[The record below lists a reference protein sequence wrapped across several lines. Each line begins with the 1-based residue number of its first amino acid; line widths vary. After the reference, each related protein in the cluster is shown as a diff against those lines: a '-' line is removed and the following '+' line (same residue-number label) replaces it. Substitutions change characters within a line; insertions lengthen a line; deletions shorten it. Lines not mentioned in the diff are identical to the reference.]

1 MRWRHWVLLATVLAI
16 IAGAFLFPRIPQDPA
31 YHDFADQRRLLGIPN
46 FFDVASN
53 LFFLFV
59 GLAGIQFVSKTP
71 LGQRSPFS
79 DSVNR
84 WSYFIFFAAVGSTAI
99 GSGYYHLHPNNET
112 LVWDRLPMAIGFLAL
127 LAAILCERLIFHE
140 MLRHFLFLLPIA
152 GALTVFYW
160 QATERH
166 GNGNLRPYAVAQF
179 GTLVAILLV
188 LILFRPTFTRGADFY
203 AALALYGLAKALEAL
218 DRPIFSAGGL
228 VSGHSLKHVAAAIST
243 YWILRMLKL
252 RAPLPNLDPS
262 RE

>member
-1 MRWRHWVLLATVLAI
+1 MSWRHWILLAAILAI
-16 IAGAFLFPRIPQDPA
+16 IAGALLFPRIPQDPA
-31 YHDFADQRRLLGIPN
+31 YHNFADHRGLLGVPN
-46 FFDVASN
+46 FFDVTSN

-59 GLAGIQFVSKTP
+59 GLAGMRFVNATP
-71 LGQRSPFS
+71 LGERSPFS

-84 WSYFIFFAAVGSTAI
+84 WSYFIFFVAVGSTAL

-127 LAAILCERLIFHE
+127 LAAVLCERVIFQNTLQH
-140 MLRHFLFLLPIA
+140 LLFLLPVA
-152 GALTVFYW
+152 GAATVFYW

-166 GNGNLRPYAVAQF
+166 GNGDLRPYAVAQF

-188 LILFRPTFTRGADFY
+188 LILFRPTFTCGADFY
-203 AALALYGLAKALEAL
+203 VALAFYGLAKALEAL

-228 VSGHSLKHVAAAIST
+228 VSGHSLKHVAAAVST

-252 RAPLPNLDPS
+252 RAPPP
-262 RE
+262 

>member
-1 MRWRHWVLLATVLAI
+1 MSWRHWVLLAAILAI
-16 IAGAFLFPRIPQDPA
+16 VAGALLFPRIPQDPA
-31 YHDFADQRRLLGIPN
+31 YHNFADQRRLLGVPN

-59 GLAGIQFVSKTP
+59 GLAGMRFVNKTP
-71 LGQRSPFS
+71 LSQRSPFS

-84 WSYFIFFAAVGSTAI
+84 WSYFIFFVAVCSTAL

-127 LAAILCERLIFHE
+127 LAAILCERVIFQNAP
-140 MLRHFLFLLPIA
+140 RHLLFLLPVA
-152 GALTVFYW
+152 GAATVFYW
-160 QATERH
+160 QATERQ
-166 GNGNLRPYAVAQF
+166 GNGDLRPYAVAQF

-203 AALALYGLAKALEAL
+203 VALGFYGLAKILEAA
-218 DRPIFSAGGL
+218 DRPIFSVGGL

-252 RAPLPNLDPS
+252 RAPLS
-262 RE
+262 

>member
-1 MRWRHWVLLATVLAI
+1 MLATVLAI

-127 LAAILCERLIFHE
+127 LSAILCERLTFHE

-166 GNGNLRPYAVAQF
+166 GNGDLRPYAVAQF

-228 VSGHSLKHVAAAIST
+228 VSGHSLKHVAAAVST

-252 RAPLPNLDPS
+252 RNPLP
-262 RE
+262 

>member
-1 MRWRHWVLLATVLAI
+1 MRWRHWALLATVLAI

-99 GSGYYHLHPNNET
+99 GSGYYHLHPNNEA

-160 QATERH
+160 QATERR
-166 GNGNLRPYAVAQF
+166 GNGDLRPYAVAQF
-179 GTLVAILLV
+179 GTLVGILLV

-228 VSGHSLKHVAAAIST
+228 VSGHSLKHVAAAVST

-252 RAPLPNLDPS
+252 RNPLL
-262 RE
+262 